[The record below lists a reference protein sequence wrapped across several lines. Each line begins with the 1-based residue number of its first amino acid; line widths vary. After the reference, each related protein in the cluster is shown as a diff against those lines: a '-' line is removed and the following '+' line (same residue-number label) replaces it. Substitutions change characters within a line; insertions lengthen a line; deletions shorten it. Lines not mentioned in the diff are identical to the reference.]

1 MNPGH
6 PPPDSHNPMHR
17 ETVFIIDDD
26 ASVRDALMLLLSL
39 RGHACAAFASA
50 EDFLTALQP
59 GWRGCVVADIR
70 MPGMSGLQ
78 LQALLREQALPL
90 PVIVITAH
98 GDVAAARQ
106 AFRADAVDFL
116 EKPFDAEELLRA
128 VESALAGVRAVAA
141 AQTAPQRSQAVS
153 HATAPAAALASR
165 PSPGATG
172 ATTAAALSPRE
183 QEVMGLLVQGLHNR
197 HIAEALG
204 ISHRTVEVHKAR
216 VLEKLG
222 VRTVVELV
230 RRVDRNADD

>member
-1 MNPGH
+1 
-6 PPPDSHNPMHR
+6 MHR

-26 ASVRDALMLLLSL
+26 ASVRDALNLLLSL

-70 MPGMSGLQ
+70 MSGMSGLQ
-78 LQALLREQALPL
+78 LQALLREQGLPL

-106 AFRADAVDFL
+106 AFMADAVDFL
-116 EKPFDAEELLRA
+116 EKPFDGDQLLRA
-128 VESALAGVRAVAA
+128 VESALSGVRAVAMAQATPVAGHAGSGPMTRPVETSAPHA
-141 AQTAPQRSQAVS
+141 ARDRSDPAP
-153 HATAPAAALASR
+153 P
-165 PSPGATG
+165 
-172 ATTAAALSPRE
+172 ALSPRE
-183 QEVMGLLVQGLHNR
+183 HEVMGLLVQGLHNR
-197 HIAEALG
+197 RIAEELG

-222 VRTVVELV
+222 VRSVVELV
-230 RRVDRNADD
+230 RLVDRKVDG

>member
-1 MNPGH
+1 
-6 PPPDSHNPMHR
+6 MHR

-39 RGHACAAFASA
+39 RGYACAAFASA

-70 MPGMSGLQ
+70 MSGMSGLQ
-78 LQALLREQALPL
+78 LQALLRDQGLPL

-106 AFRADAVDFL
+106 AFMADAVDFL
-116 EKPFDAEELLRA
+116 EKPFDGEQLLRA
-128 VESALAGVRAVAA
+128 VESALTGVRAVTTARATPPRGQAGSDAA
-141 AQTAPQRSQAVS
+141 ATVD
-153 HATAPAAALASR
+153 ALA
-165 PSPGATG
+165 PPIAQGAPRL
-172 ATTAAALSPRE
+172 AAPPVLSPRE
-183 QEVMGLLVQGLHNR
+183 HEVMGLLVQGLHNR
-197 HIAEALG
+197 RIAEELG

-222 VRTVVELV
+222 VRSVVELV
-230 RRVDRNADD
+230 RLVDRKTED